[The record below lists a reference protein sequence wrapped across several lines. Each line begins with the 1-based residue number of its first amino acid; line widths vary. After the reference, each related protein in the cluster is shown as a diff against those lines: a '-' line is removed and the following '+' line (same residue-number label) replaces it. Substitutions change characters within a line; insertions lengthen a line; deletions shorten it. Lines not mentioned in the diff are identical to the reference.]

1 MPTLEYVLKVRA
13 ELQADASVEQTTEL
27 YEMFNQ
33 NTPFCEDCEDCGDWH
48 HVNDGHSTIYC
59 RIHDSYCIHAELS

>member
-1 MPTLEYVLKVRA
+1 MATLEYVLKVRA

-33 NTPFCEDCEDCGDWH
+33 NTTHTAFMRNSHE
-48 HVNDGHSTIYC
+48 
-59 RIHDSYCIHAELS
+59 

>member
-1 MPTLEYVLKVRA
+1 MPTLEDVLKVLA